1 MSMNSELLMNI
12 TVEISVELGSKK
24 MKIQDVMNTSHG
36 TVIELNKNVGD
47 PFIFYV
53 NDLPFGTCEIIQFQ
67 NGKCGMRILEIFNQ
81 NGTQSGFITQD
92 EE

>member
-1 MSMNSELLMNI
+1 MSLNSELLMNI
-12 TVEISVELGSKK
+12 TVEIKVELGSKK

-67 NGKCGMRILEIFNQ
+67 NGKCGMRILEIFS
-81 NGTQSGFITQD
+81 QSGIQGGFLGK